1 MKKLC
6 TLVLFCCYL
15 VNIPYV
21 LKAIQNHHNLDSRIF
36 TTEHGLSST
45 KVSCIVQDKRGFVW
59 IGTEDGLNK
68 FDGYGFTVYKRNSAL
83 RGSLVSNHITALYT
97 DRNDNLWVGTIEG
110 LQYYDKSNDNFV
122 STALNQPDYIVK
134 QNQCNAIF
142 QDRSGCLWF
151 ASSGLGVLRFDPKT
165 SESVLF
171 SPSHT
176 HPGQSL
182 CSGHIRAI
190 DEDADGNLWF
200 GSQDNG
206 LSVYNP
212 VKKSFTNYS
221 VASGHLKSDVI
232 FDLFKQKNGNMLIST
247 IGVGVTVY
255 DQKQKRFIAYP
266 EAFSR
271 GTARRTF
278 CAIEDK
284 EGAVWAGTDGLGV
297 MRFRA
302 DQQSISPHP
311 VFNEF
316 MQEMGDSKIHYL
328 FEDKKGNLW
337 VGMHYKGLCVI
348 HTGSNG
354 FTNYRKINN
363 EPNSLSYNH
372 VMGVTAD
379 KDNNLWIATDGG
391 GLNFFDRKSGRF
403 THYLHNPGNPNSISD
418 NAIVSVFCDS
428 KKRIWAG
435 TYVGGL
441 CMWDPDRRGFVTY
454 RSNGKPDGLS
464 SDYVKSIAEDKRGYL
479 WLGTNGGGLSRFNP
493 TDKTFRNFQTKDNK
507 GLVNDYIS
515 VIFMDSRN
523 RLWIGTYFGLSCMD
537 TETETLTSF
546 KMDSGLSSMA
556 VYAIAEDEQGVI
568 WIGTQ
573 NGLNRY
579 NPDKNNFTSIRP
591 SGQQISQ
598 VINGIVPHKENL
610 WLSTNKGIVRFNPS
624 SLSSKIYTRYD
635 GLQSDEFILASYY
648 KSPAGEIFFGGISG
662 LNSFFPDA
670 IEDKTDCPL
679 TYITGLRIFNQSVAI
694 NQEVNGR
701 VVLPQNV
708 SQIEKI
714 RLLYSDKSFTLEF
727 TAPDAAVP
735 ANIIYACKLEG
746 FDNEWIYY
754 NSSQRFAT
762 YTNLNPGTY
771 KFKVKASNDPE
782 VWGDNVTS
790 LTIVVEPPLW
800 ATWWARTLYFL
811 LACGAVWLLLRFF
824 TLRLKEKNELRIERF
839 KMRQQEELT
848 QAKMGF
854 FTNISHEFR
863 TPLTLIIGPLE
874 QMMETETDPE
884 KQQLHSMMHRNAER
898 LLRLINQILE
908 LRKLEQGKMK
918 LQVQQL
924 ELVSFV
930 SDLLGSFTDLANRKH
945 ISLTYSYN
953 ASQVRVW
960 YDPDLLDKC
969 LFNILSNAFKFTPD
983 GGKVSLD
990 IREDEGGRVYI
1001 TVSDNGV
1008 GMDKDTLQRVFERF
1022 YQGNSKQLTAG
1033 SGIGMHLAKSIA
1045 ELHGGNIT
1053 ASSEMDKGS
1062 SFCLL
1067 ILPGNSHFA
1076 VEQMALEDGFHR
1088 VEEKD
1093 TTDTKGTGASKV
1105 LDGSRTKQD
1114 TKSLETKKEQGVSD
1128 TQKATNEKQT
1138 TEVQGALDEQTF
1150 SEVLNGSTVTKQQ
1163 QVQGA
1168 PNEQTASEE
1177 QEDAVGKKL
1186 TILVVEDD
1194 EDIRKYIRKELESR
1208 YQVEEAVN
1216 GALGLSKAKK
1226 ILPDLVI
1233 TDVMMPEMTGTELCK
1248 RLKTDA
1254 ETCHIPVIILTAQ
1267 SDLEHRIEG
1276 LETGADSYI
1285 PKPFNVKHLNVR
1297 IEKLIALRQTLKERF
1312 SKSLNMEAQEVTL
1325 TSTDERLLQH
1335 AIDYIREN
1343 LEDPELSVEN
1353 MSKALG
1359 MSRTHLHRKLKALT
1373 NQSPIEFIKVIRMKQ
1388 AAYLLSTGKLSVSE
1402 VGYKVGY
1409 NTPSYFSSSFNAHF
1423 GMSPTAYMEQRGNND
1438 EEKKNIKQ

>member
-1 MKKLC
+1 M
-6 TLVLFCCYL
+6 
-15 VNIPYV
+15 
-21 LKAIQNHHNLDSRIF
+21 
-36 TTEHGLSST
+36 
-45 KVSCIVQDKRGFVW
+45 
-59 IGTEDGLNK
+59 
-68 FDGYGFTVYKRNSAL
+68 
-83 RGSLVSNHITALYT
+83 
-97 DRNDNLWVGTIEG
+97 
-110 LQYYDKSNDNFV
+110 
-122 STALNQPDYIVK
+122 
-134 QNQCNAIF
+134 
-142 QDRSGCLWF
+142 
-151 ASSGLGVLRFDPKT
+151 
-165 SESVLF
+165 
-171 SPSHT
+171 
-176 HPGQSL
+176 
-182 CSGHIRAI
+182 
-190 DEDADGNLWF
+190 
-200 GSQDNG
+200 
-206 LSVYNP
+206 
-212 VKKSFTNYS
+212 
-221 VASGHLKSDVI
+221 
-232 FDLFKQKNGNMLIST
+232 
-247 IGVGVTVY
+247 
-255 DQKQKRFIAYP
+255 
-266 EAFSR
+266 
-271 GTARRTF
+271 
-278 CAIEDK
+278 
-284 EGAVWAGTDGLGV
+284 
-297 MRFRA
+297 
-302 DQQSISPHP
+302 
-311 VFNEF
+311 
-316 MQEMGDSKIHYL
+316 
-328 FEDKKGNLW
+328 
-337 VGMHYKGLCVI
+337 
-348 HTGSNG
+348 
-354 FTNYRKINN
+354 
-363 EPNSLSYNH
+363 
-372 VMGVTAD
+372 
-379 KDNNLWIATDGG
+379 
-391 GLNFFDRKSGRF
+391 
-403 THYLHNPGNPNSISD
+403 
-418 NAIVSVFCDS
+418 
-428 KKRIWAG
+428 
-435 TYVGGL
+435 
-441 CMWDPDRRGFVTY
+441 
-454 RSNGKPDGLS
+454 
-464 SDYVKSIAEDKRGYL
+464 
-479 WLGTNGGGLSRFNP
+479 
-493 TDKTFRNFQTKDNK
+493 
-507 GLVNDYIS
+507 
-515 VIFMDSRN
+515 
-523 RLWIGTYFGLSCMD
+523 
-537 TETETLTSF
+537 
-546 KMDSGLSSMA
+546 
-556 VYAIAEDEQGVI
+556 
-568 WIGTQ
+568 
-573 NGLNRY
+573 
-579 NPDKNNFTSIRP
+579 
-591 SGQQISQ
+591 
-598 VINGIVPHKENL
+598 
-610 WLSTNKGIVRFNPS
+610 
-624 SLSSKIYTRYD
+624 
-635 GLQSDEFILASYY
+635 
-648 KSPAGEIFFGGISG
+648 
-662 LNSFFPDA
+662 
-670 IEDKTDCPL
+670 
-679 TYITGLRIFNQSVAI
+679 
-694 NQEVNGR
+694 
-701 VVLPQNV
+701 
-708 SQIEKI
+708 
-714 RLLYSDKSFTLEF
+714 
-727 TAPDAAVP
+727 
-735 ANIIYACKLEG
+735 EG

-771 KFKVKASNDPE
+771 TFKVKASNDPE

-824 TLRLKEKNELRIERF
+824 TLRMKEKNELRIERF

-953 ASQVRVW
+953 ASQIRVW

-1001 TVSDNGV
+1001 TVSDTGV

-1053 ASSEMDKGS
+1053 ASSEMDMGS

-1088 VEEKD
+1088 VEEKE
-1093 TTDTKGTGASKV
+1093 TKGTGAEMQEV
-1105 LDGSRTKQD
+1105 TTGA
-1114 TKSLETKKEQGVSD
+1114 QGVSD
-1128 TQKATNEKQT
+1128 AQT
-1138 TEVQGALDEQTF
+1138 ASKILDGSVTAKEQNVQGATKVRQVTELQGLREMPEDMKNSKAME
-1150 SEVLNGSTVTKQQ
+1150 SPEASDVHEV
-1163 QVQGA
+1163 
-1168 PNEQTASEE
+1168 

-1216 GALGLSKAKK
+1216 GALGLSKVKK

>member
-1 MKKLC
+1 
-6 TLVLFCCYL
+6 
-15 VNIPYV
+15 
-21 LKAIQNHHNLDSRIF
+21 
-36 TTEHGLSST
+36 
-45 KVSCIVQDKRGFVW
+45 
-59 IGTEDGLNK
+59 
-68 FDGYGFTVYKRNSAL
+68 
-83 RGSLVSNHITALYT
+83 
-97 DRNDNLWVGTIEG
+97 
-110 LQYYDKSNDNFV
+110 
-122 STALNQPDYIVK
+122 
-134 QNQCNAIF
+134 
-142 QDRSGCLWF
+142 
-151 ASSGLGVLRFDPKT
+151 
-165 SESVLF
+165 
-171 SPSHT
+171 
-176 HPGQSL
+176 
-182 CSGHIRAI
+182 
-190 DEDADGNLWF
+190 
-200 GSQDNG
+200 
-206 LSVYNP
+206 
-212 VKKSFTNYS
+212 
-221 VASGHLKSDVI
+221 
-232 FDLFKQKNGNMLIST
+232 
-247 IGVGVTVY
+247 
-255 DQKQKRFIAYP
+255 
-266 EAFSR
+266 
-271 GTARRTF
+271 
-278 CAIEDK
+278 
-284 EGAVWAGTDGLGV
+284 
-297 MRFRA
+297 
-302 DQQSISPHP
+302 
-311 VFNEF
+311 
-316 MQEMGDSKIHYL
+316 
-328 FEDKKGNLW
+328 
-337 VGMHYKGLCVI
+337 
-348 HTGSNG
+348 
-354 FTNYRKINN
+354 
-363 EPNSLSYNH
+363 
-372 VMGVTAD
+372 
-379 KDNNLWIATDGG
+379 
-391 GLNFFDRKSGRF
+391 
-403 THYLHNPGNPNSISD
+403 
-418 NAIVSVFCDS
+418 
-428 KKRIWAG
+428 
-435 TYVGGL
+435 
-441 CMWDPDRRGFVTY
+441 
-454 RSNGKPDGLS
+454 
-464 SDYVKSIAEDKRGYL
+464 
-479 WLGTNGGGLSRFNP
+479 
-493 TDKTFRNFQTKDNK
+493 
-507 GLVNDYIS
+507 
-515 VIFMDSRN
+515 MDSRN

-701 VVLPQNV
+701 IVLPQSV

-771 KFKVKASNDPE
+771 TFKVKASNDPE

-824 TLRLKEKNELRIERF
+824 TLRMKEKNELRIERF

-1001 TVSDNGV
+1001 TVSDTGV

-1088 VEEKD
+1088 VEEKE
-1093 TTDTKGTGASKV
+1093 TKGPGAEMQEVTTGA
-1105 LDGSRTKQD
+1105 
-1114 TKSLETKKEQGVSD
+1114 QGVSD
-1128 TQKATNEKQT
+1128 TPKTTNEKQAT
-1138 TEVQGALDEQTF
+1138 GVQGAQDEQAAT
-1150 SEVLNGSTVTKQQ
+1150 VMQNGSTVTKQQ

-1168 PNEQTASEE
+1168 SDTKKTTNEKQATEVPGAPNEQKASEE
-1177 QEDAVGKKL
+1177 QDNTVGKKL

-1343 LEDPELSVEN
+1343 MEDPELSVEN

-1423 GMSPTAYMEQRGNND
+1423 GMSPTAYMEQRGSSNGN
-1438 EEKKNIKQ
+1438 EEKEVKR

>member
-1 MKKLC
+1 M
-6 TLVLFCCYL
+6 
-15 VNIPYV
+15 
-21 LKAIQNHHNLDSRIF
+21 
-36 TTEHGLSST
+36 
-45 KVSCIVQDKRGFVW
+45 
-59 IGTEDGLNK
+59 
-68 FDGYGFTVYKRNSAL
+68 
-83 RGSLVSNHITALYT
+83 
-97 DRNDNLWVGTIEG
+97 
-110 LQYYDKSNDNFV
+110 
-122 STALNQPDYIVK
+122 
-134 QNQCNAIF
+134 
-142 QDRSGCLWF
+142 
-151 ASSGLGVLRFDPKT
+151 
-165 SESVLF
+165 
-171 SPSHT
+171 
-176 HPGQSL
+176 
-182 CSGHIRAI
+182 
-190 DEDADGNLWF
+190 
-200 GSQDNG
+200 
-206 LSVYNP
+206 
-212 VKKSFTNYS
+212 
-221 VASGHLKSDVI
+221 
-232 FDLFKQKNGNMLIST
+232 
-247 IGVGVTVY
+247 
-255 DQKQKRFIAYP
+255 
-266 EAFSR
+266 
-271 GTARRTF
+271 
-278 CAIEDK
+278 
-284 EGAVWAGTDGLGV
+284 
-297 MRFRA
+297 
-302 DQQSISPHP
+302 
-311 VFNEF
+311 
-316 MQEMGDSKIHYL
+316 
-328 FEDKKGNLW
+328 
-337 VGMHYKGLCVI
+337 
-348 HTGSNG
+348 
-354 FTNYRKINN
+354 
-363 EPNSLSYNH
+363 
-372 VMGVTAD
+372 
-379 KDNNLWIATDGG
+379 
-391 GLNFFDRKSGRF
+391 
-403 THYLHNPGNPNSISD
+403 
-418 NAIVSVFCDS
+418 
-428 KKRIWAG
+428 
-435 TYVGGL
+435 
-441 CMWDPDRRGFVTY
+441 
-454 RSNGKPDGLS
+454 
-464 SDYVKSIAEDKRGYL
+464 
-479 WLGTNGGGLSRFNP
+479 
-493 TDKTFRNFQTKDNK
+493 
-507 GLVNDYIS
+507 
-515 VIFMDSRN
+515 
-523 RLWIGTYFGLSCMD
+523 
-537 TETETLTSF
+537 
-546 KMDSGLSSMA
+546 
-556 VYAIAEDEQGVI
+556 
-568 WIGTQ
+568 
-573 NGLNRY
+573 
-579 NPDKNNFTSIRP
+579 
-591 SGQQISQ
+591 
-598 VINGIVPHKENL
+598 
-610 WLSTNKGIVRFNPS
+610 
-624 SLSSKIYTRYD
+624 
-635 GLQSDEFILASYY
+635 
-648 KSPAGEIFFGGISG
+648 
-662 LNSFFPDA
+662 
-670 IEDKTDCPL
+670 
-679 TYITGLRIFNQSVAI
+679 
-694 NQEVNGR
+694 
-701 VVLPQNV
+701 
-708 SQIEKI
+708 
-714 RLLYSDKSFTLEF
+714 YSDKSFTLEF
-727 TAPDAAVP
+727 TTPDAAVP

-771 KFKVKASNDPE
+771 TFKVKASNDPE

-824 TLRLKEKNELRIERF
+824 TLRMKEKNELRIERF

-953 ASQVRVW
+953 ASQMRVW

-1001 TVSDNGV
+1001 TVSDTGV

-1088 VEEKD
+1088 VEEKEA
-1093 TTDTKGTGASKV
+1093 TDKEATGANAQEV
-1105 LDGSRTKQD
+1105 TTGAQR
-1114 TKSLETKKEQGVSD
+1114 VSD
-1128 TQKATNEKQT
+1128 TQKTTNEKQAT
-1138 TEVQGALDEQTF
+1138 GVQGAQDEQAAT
-1150 SEVLNGSTVTKQQ
+1150 VMQNGSTVTKQQ

-1168 PNEQTASEE
+1168 SDTKKTTNEKQATEVPGAPNEQKASEE
-1177 QEDAVGKKL
+1177 QDNTVGKKL

-1343 LEDPELSVEN
+1343 MEDPELSVEN

-1423 GMSPTAYMEQRGNND
+1423 GMSPTAYMEQRGNCNGN
-1438 EEKKNIKQ
+1438 EEKEVKR

>member
-1 MKKLC
+1 
-6 TLVLFCCYL
+6 
-15 VNIPYV
+15 
-21 LKAIQNHHNLDSRIF
+21 
-36 TTEHGLSST
+36 
-45 KVSCIVQDKRGFVW
+45 
-59 IGTEDGLNK
+59 
-68 FDGYGFTVYKRNSAL
+68 
-83 RGSLVSNHITALYT
+83 
-97 DRNDNLWVGTIEG
+97 
-110 LQYYDKSNDNFV
+110 
-122 STALNQPDYIVK
+122 
-134 QNQCNAIF
+134 
-142 QDRSGCLWF
+142 
-151 ASSGLGVLRFDPKT
+151 
-165 SESVLF
+165 
-171 SPSHT
+171 
-176 HPGQSL
+176 
-182 CSGHIRAI
+182 
-190 DEDADGNLWF
+190 
-200 GSQDNG
+200 
-206 LSVYNP
+206 
-212 VKKSFTNYS
+212 
-221 VASGHLKSDVI
+221 
-232 FDLFKQKNGNMLIST
+232 
-247 IGVGVTVY
+247 
-255 DQKQKRFIAYP
+255 
-266 EAFSR
+266 
-271 GTARRTF
+271 
-278 CAIEDK
+278 
-284 EGAVWAGTDGLGV
+284 
-297 MRFRA
+297 
-302 DQQSISPHP
+302 
-311 VFNEF
+311 
-316 MQEMGDSKIHYL
+316 
-328 FEDKKGNLW
+328 
-337 VGMHYKGLCVI
+337 
-348 HTGSNG
+348 
-354 FTNYRKINN
+354 
-363 EPNSLSYNH
+363 
-372 VMGVTAD
+372 
-379 KDNNLWIATDGG
+379 
-391 GLNFFDRKSGRF
+391 
-403 THYLHNPGNPNSISD
+403 
-418 NAIVSVFCDS
+418 
-428 KKRIWAG
+428 
-435 TYVGGL
+435 
-441 CMWDPDRRGFVTY
+441 
-454 RSNGKPDGLS
+454 
-464 SDYVKSIAEDKRGYL
+464 
-479 WLGTNGGGLSRFNP
+479 
-493 TDKTFRNFQTKDNK
+493 
-507 GLVNDYIS
+507 

-624 SLSSKIYTRYD
+624 TLSSKIYTRYD

-701 VVLPQNV
+701 IVLPQNV

-771 KFKVKASNDPE
+771 TFKVKASNDPE

-824 TLRLKEKNELRIERF
+824 TLRMKEKNELRIERF

-953 ASQVRVW
+953 ASQIRVW

-1001 TVSDNGV
+1001 TVSDTGV

-1088 VEEKD
+1088 AEEKN
-1093 TTDTKGTGASKV
+1093 TTDTKNSKAMESPEASDV
-1105 LDGSRTKQD
+1105 H
-1114 TKSLETKKEQGVSD
+1114 
-1128 TQKATNEKQT
+1128 
-1138 TEVQGALDEQTF
+1138 EV
-1150 SEVLNGSTVTKQQ
+1150 
-1163 QVQGA
+1163 
-1168 PNEQTASEE
+1168 

-1343 LEDPELSVEN
+1343 MEDPELSVEN

-1423 GMSPTAYMEQRGNND
+1423 GMSPTAYMEQRGNSNGN
-1438 EEKKNIKQ
+1438 EEKEVKK

>member
-1 MKKLC
+1 M
-6 TLVLFCCYL
+6 
-15 VNIPYV
+15 
-21 LKAIQNHHNLDSRIF
+21 
-36 TTEHGLSST
+36 
-45 KVSCIVQDKRGFVW
+45 
-59 IGTEDGLNK
+59 
-68 FDGYGFTVYKRNSAL
+68 
-83 RGSLVSNHITALYT
+83 
-97 DRNDNLWVGTIEG
+97 
-110 LQYYDKSNDNFV
+110 
-122 STALNQPDYIVK
+122 
-134 QNQCNAIF
+134 
-142 QDRSGCLWF
+142 
-151 ASSGLGVLRFDPKT
+151 
-165 SESVLF
+165 
-171 SPSHT
+171 
-176 HPGQSL
+176 
-182 CSGHIRAI
+182 
-190 DEDADGNLWF
+190 
-200 GSQDNG
+200 
-206 LSVYNP
+206 
-212 VKKSFTNYS
+212 
-221 VASGHLKSDVI
+221 
-232 FDLFKQKNGNMLIST
+232 
-247 IGVGVTVY
+247 
-255 DQKQKRFIAYP
+255 
-266 EAFSR
+266 
-271 GTARRTF
+271 
-278 CAIEDK
+278 
-284 EGAVWAGTDGLGV
+284 
-297 MRFRA
+297 
-302 DQQSISPHP
+302 
-311 VFNEF
+311 
-316 MQEMGDSKIHYL
+316 
-328 FEDKKGNLW
+328 
-337 VGMHYKGLCVI
+337 
-348 HTGSNG
+348 
-354 FTNYRKINN
+354 
-363 EPNSLSYNH
+363 
-372 VMGVTAD
+372 
-379 KDNNLWIATDGG
+379 
-391 GLNFFDRKSGRF
+391 
-403 THYLHNPGNPNSISD
+403 
-418 NAIVSVFCDS
+418 
-428 KKRIWAG
+428 
-435 TYVGGL
+435 
-441 CMWDPDRRGFVTY
+441 
-454 RSNGKPDGLS
+454 
-464 SDYVKSIAEDKRGYL
+464 
-479 WLGTNGGGLSRFNP
+479 
-493 TDKTFRNFQTKDNK
+493 
-507 GLVNDYIS
+507 
-515 VIFMDSRN
+515 
-523 RLWIGTYFGLSCMD
+523 
-537 TETETLTSF
+537 
-546 KMDSGLSSMA
+546 
-556 VYAIAEDEQGVI
+556 
-568 WIGTQ
+568 
-573 NGLNRY
+573 
-579 NPDKNNFTSIRP
+579 
-591 SGQQISQ
+591 
-598 VINGIVPHKENL
+598 
-610 WLSTNKGIVRFNPS
+610 
-624 SLSSKIYTRYD
+624 
-635 GLQSDEFILASYY
+635 
-648 KSPAGEIFFGGISG
+648 
-662 LNSFFPDA
+662 
-670 IEDKTDCPL
+670 
-679 TYITGLRIFNQSVAI
+679 
-694 NQEVNGR
+694 
-701 VVLPQNV
+701 
-708 SQIEKI
+708 
-714 RLLYSDKSFTLEF
+714 
-727 TAPDAAVP
+727 
-735 ANIIYACKLEG
+735 EG

-771 KFKVKASNDPE
+771 TFKVKASNDPE

-824 TLRLKEKNELRIERF
+824 TLRMKEKNELRIERF
-839 KMRQQEELT
+839 QMRQQEELT

-953 ASQVRVW
+953 SSQVRVW

-1001 TVSDNGV
+1001 TVSDTGV

-1088 VEEKD
+1088 VEEKE
-1093 TTDTKGTGASKV
+1093 TKGTGAKMQEV
-1105 LDGSRTKQD
+1105 TNGA
-1114 TKSLETKKEQGVSD
+1114 QGVSD
-1128 TQKATNEKQT
+1128 AQT
-1138 TEVQGALDEQTF
+1138 ASKILDGSVTAKEQNVQGATKVRQVTELQGLREMPEDMKNSKAME
-1150 SEVLNGSTVTKQQ
+1150 SPEASDVHEV
-1163 QVQGA
+1163 
-1168 PNEQTASEE
+1168 

-1343 LEDPELSVEN
+1343 MEDPELSVEN

-1423 GMSPTAYMEQRGNND
+1423 GMSPTAYMEQRGSSNGN
-1438 EEKKNIKQ
+1438 EEKEVKR